1 MRALFETQRHRVTEI
16 GDGKKKGKGWVEQE
30 SLAAGRKSIS
40 PCSLCLCVSNS
51 RAVLGSFLKH
61 RGTETQ
67 RLKEGM
73 GRTKGKNSQDTL
85 FSVFSVPLCFP
96 SPSPPLSFKTIASIP
111 FFLPS
116 ALLFREPPAFRS
128 RRRPRRLA
136 LDHRPQSGQNQLP
149 Q

>member
-1 MRALFETQRHRVTEI
+1 MGGTRKSGRRPEIYLSVFSVSLCFQLTRSPGLFFETQRHRVTEI
-16 GDGKKKGKGWVEQE
+16 GDGKNKGKK
-30 SLAAGRKSIS
+30 RKGD
-40 PCSLCLCVSNS
+40 CFLRVLCVS
-51 RAVLGSFLKH
+51 
-61 RGTETQ
+61 
-67 RLKEGM
+67 
-73 GRTKGKNSQDTL
+73 
-85 FSVFSVPLCFP
+85 VFPF
-96 SPSPPLSFKTIASIP
+96 PPLRFKPIASIP